1 MRLIFIHSFIDL
13 LFSPGGRMGGNKPL
27 VIKERVYLLRPLP
40 NRYMSKKCAGA
51 SLLRLPQHGNADG
64 LWVIMDTP

>member
-1 MRLIFIHSFIDL
+1 
-13 LFSPGGRMGGNKPL
+13 MGGNKPL